1 MKGLRVGAD
10 YTYWMRNYAN
20 FSVGGSNG
28 SDLIMGG
35 YKAYE
40 TPWRMPSAGEL
51 DMNVNYSFYIG
62 KIRATLFGNVNNI
75 LDNKSISDAT
85 DGVITIGKRLIRYF
99 TDLDVITLFA

>member
-1 MKGLRVGAD
+1 
-10 YTYWMRNYAN
+10 MRNYAN

-85 DGVITIGKRLIRYF
+85 DGANHDWKTAYQVFYRFGRNYSIRLKIAF
-99 TDLDVITLFA
+99 